1 MLVQN
6 LAAELGPGRGA
17 VVTVSVPEGR
27 TVAARTYNPRLGVEG
42 GISILGTRGIVVPMS
57 EEALVA
63 TIFTE
68 LDVLAASG
76 RTACCL
82 VPGNYGEATARKLG
96 VPAGALVK
104 TSNFLGYSLE
114 KLSRM
119 GEEGKSGRI
128 DHLLL
133 VGQVGKLL
141 KVAGG
146 SLHTSS
152 RYSDGRLET
161 LASCAALAGASREE
175 VAAILEANTADE
187 AVNALLEKPWAAET
201 LDRAGRRIVAVL
213 QRSCKSLRCVGV
225 VLFILPDRIVHTS
238 GEVKR
243 LLAAWERTHPPKP
256 LRRNRP
262 EAFRV
267 PAKRRRKKRQN
278 PETMREGHAQRIRAR
293 TPKKRRKDDP
303 AMTTIRSTALSGT
316 FRDSGARLVRRA
328 RVQRLRDDI
337 SGAAREIALH
347 LLVLCV
353 LALLCFGTDA
363 ASAREFPEILDLHR
377 LPQEPLLY
385 LSGNPATCLVDE
397 ESRKRRRRRSSKSTS
412 RRGNAPH
419 RPTRWKTSSGPSRP
433 TEIARGSA
441 KTCASALQTG
451 WPPCGRMSGR
461 RPSEA

>member
-1 MLVQN
+1 MEERQGKNLRYGFTTGTAATAAALAAVRWLLGRPCRTVTVELPEGRRLPLPVAGVHSLEKGNAEGAEAWVIKDGGDDPDVTSGLAIVASVRLLDEERIEIRGGEGVGVVTKKGLPVPVGEPAINPGPRAMLVRN
-6 LAAELGPGRGA
+6 LAAELGPGRGV

-27 TVAARTYNPRLGVEG
+27 AVAARTYNPRLGVEG

-96 VPAGALVK
+96 VPAEALVK

-119 GEEGKSGRI
+119 GEEGKGGRI

-161 LASCAALAGASREE
+161 LASCAVLAGRSREE

-187 AVNALLEKPWAAET
+187 AVNALLEKPWAART
-201 LDRAGRRIVAVL
+201 LDRRAGGSWRCCSAPAKACAVSAWCFS
-213 QRSCKSLRCVGV
+213 SCPTGSCTPPVRW
-225 VLFILPDRIVHTS
+225 
-238 GEVKR
+238 R
-243 LLAAWERTHPPKP
+243 LLAALDRRTLRNPSGGPAEEFHA
-256 LRRNRP
+256 RRNGGEKNDEP
-262 EAFRV
+262 
-267 PAKRRRKKRQN
+267 
-278 PETMREGHAQRIRAR
+278 G
-293 TPKKRRKDDP
+293 DD
-303 AMTTIRSTALSGT
+303 A
-316 FRDSGARLVRRA
+316 
-328 RVQRLRDDI
+328 
-337 SGAAREIALH
+337 
-347 LLVLCV
+347 
-353 LALLCFGTDA
+353 
-363 ASAREFPEILDLHR
+363 
-377 LPQEPLLY
+377 
-385 LSGNPATCLVDE
+385 
-397 ESRKRRRRRSSKSTS
+397 
-412 RRGNAPH
+412 
-419 RPTRWKTSSGPSRP
+419 
-433 TEIARGSA
+433 
-441 KTCASALQTG
+441 
-451 WPPCGRMSGR
+451 R
-461 RPSEA
+461 RPCATDTGENTEEETKG